1 METII
6 PQLKEKTPKLDKRQ
20 RTIMQA
26 TERGVEFGGTFCVEL
41 LIGPYEWGPEK
52 KHCITLLD
60 MASNK
65 EVFKGSWFIESA
77 DVPQL
82 S

>member
-1 METII
+1 MRSG
-6 PQLKEKTPKLDKRQ
+6 K
-20 RTIMQA
+20 
-26 TERGVEFGGTFCVEL
+26 
-41 LIGPYEWGPEK
+41 K